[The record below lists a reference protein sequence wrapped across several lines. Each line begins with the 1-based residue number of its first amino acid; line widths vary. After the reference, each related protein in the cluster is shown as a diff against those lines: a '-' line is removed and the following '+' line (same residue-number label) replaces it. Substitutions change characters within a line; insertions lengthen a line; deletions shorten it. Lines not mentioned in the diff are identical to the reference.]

1 MKKIIKT
8 PFLRQKFTMVILYI
22 VFTLLS
28 WACQNN
34 VENDFDAA
42 KEILGKWELIADGMS
57 DDKMNERNHGTY
69 VDKSPIV
76 YTK

>member
-34 VENDFDAA
+34 VENDFDVA

-69 VDKSPIV
+69 VDKRPIV